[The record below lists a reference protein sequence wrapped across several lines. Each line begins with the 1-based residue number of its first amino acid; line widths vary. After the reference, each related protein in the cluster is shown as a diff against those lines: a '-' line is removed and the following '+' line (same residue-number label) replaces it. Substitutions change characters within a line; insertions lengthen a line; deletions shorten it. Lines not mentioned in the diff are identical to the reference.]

1 MCGRF
6 TNQATWTEY
15 YTTLRGFL
23 DGARQGWKA
32 PAEDPKP
39 RYNLAPTQKAPIII
53 ADGDTGLQ
61 GVMARWD
68 LVPFFHKG
76 PLEAKKWSSINARV
90 ETVTTSGAF
99 RDSVKRRRCLV
110 PNHGFFEWKKEGE
123 GKKQIKTPFW
133 IKPTDT
139 EIAFFAGIWDRWKGI
154 AKGEEVE
161 FVSFAI
167 LTCEPNFLVAPLHD
181 RMPVIL
187 RPEDYQTWVFGDA
200 ETALKVAGPYPA
212 QVMTAVQLGLAIN
225 SSRNEGAELLVP
237 CA

>member
-6 TNQATWTEY
+6 TNQATWAEY
-15 YTTLRGFL
+15 HAALTGFL
-23 DGARQGWKA
+23 DGQRQGWKTT
-32 PAEDPKP
+32 EEQPKP

-53 ADGDTGLQ
+53 ADGEAGLE

-68 LVPFFHKG
+68 FVPWFHKG
-76 PLEAKKWSSINARV
+76 PLEAKKWSGINARI
-90 ETVTTSGAF
+90 ETIKTSGAF
-99 RDSVKRRRCLV
+99 RGALKERRCLV
-110 PNHGFFEWKKEGE
+110 PNHGFFEWKRE
-123 GKKQIKTPFW
+123 GKTKIPYWF
-133 IKPTDT
+133 KPSDT
-139 EIAFFAGIWDRWKGI
+139 EIAFFAGIWDRWEGVH
-154 AKGEEVE
+154 KGEAVA
-161 FVSFAI
+161 FTSFAI
-167 LTCEPNFLVAPLHD
+167 LTCEPNSLVAPLHD

-212 QVMTAVQLGLAIN
+212 QVMTAVQLGQGIN